1 MSSLVPMYD
10 NIVVKPVK
18 AEEKTAGGLYLANPD
33 LAKGYAEGVVLS
45 VGAGYR
51 NPGSSELFP
60 LTVKVGDHV
69 LYRKSVE
76 ILVKDGDSDLFLMSE
91 ATVIAIKQ

>member
-1 MSSLVPMYD
+1 MPSLVPMYD
-10 NIVVKPVK
+10 NIIVKPIM
-18 AEEKTAGGLYLANPD
+18 AEETTAAGLIIANPD
-33 LAKGYAEGVVLS
+33 MIKEYAEGVVLA

-51 NPGSSELFP
+51 NTGRDELFP

-76 ILVKDGDSDLFLMSE
+76 ILVKDGDEELFLMSE
-91 ATVIAIKQ
+91 QVVLAIKK

>member
-1 MSSLVPMYD
+1 MLSFVPVYD
-10 NIVVKPVK
+10 NIVVKPIK
-18 AEEKTAGGLYLANPD
+18 AEEKTASGLYIANPD
-33 LAKGYAEGVVLS
+33 MAKEYAEGIVLA

-51 NPGSSELFP
+51 NTGSEKLFP

-76 ILVKDGDSDLFLMSE
+76 ILVKYENEELFLMSE
-91 ATVIAIKQ
+91 ATVIAIKS

>member
-1 MSSLVPMYD
+1 MYD

-18 AEEKTAGGLYLANPD
+18 AEEKTAGGLYIANPD
-33 LAKGYAEGVVLS
+33 QAKGYAEGVVIA

-51 NPGSSELFP
+51 NPGSEELFP

-76 ILVKDGDSDLFLMSE
+76 ILVKDGDSDLFLVSE
-91 ATVIAIKQ
+91 ATVIAIKK

>member
-18 AEEKTAGGLYLANPD
+18 AEEKTAGGLYIANPD
-33 LAKGYAEGVVLS
+33 LVKGYAEGVVVA

-51 NPGSSELFP
+51 NPGSEILFP

-69 LYRKSVE
+69 FYRKSVE
-76 ILVKDGDSDLFLMSE
+76 ILVKDENEDLFLMSE
-91 ATVIAIKQ
+91 ATVLAIKN